1 MASILDYSDEPRFN
15 INSVAKLT
23 SMQPVTIR
31 AWERRY
37 QLVVPKRAANG
48 YRLYSERDI
57 AILRWAKRGVEQGYP
72 ISTVNSQLKDAIKKN
87 DWPEAVLSDKSTVA
101 VHPARTINRSELV
114 QNFSKALIRHDER
127 MSSDLFADALGSLK
141 LADLFES
148 ILIPALVD
156 IGDRWERGEIGVA
169 TEHFASQFIQTKI
182 MAIYQSLPL
191 HPSCPKLII
200 GCAPDELHEIGPMM
214 LATLLR
220 DAGYK
225 VEYLGPDLPL
235 DDLLIYV
242 REEMP
247 KMLILSA
254 TMKASAEDMI
264 RFSEKLSGLKPS
276 VAFGFGGAA
285 FILFPDLQLK
295 INGHY
300 LGPSISESIK
310 KINDLFPLKNK

>member
-15 INSVAKLT
+15 INSVAKMT
-23 SMQPVTIR
+23 AMQPVTIR

-37 QLVVPKRAANG
+37 QLVVPKRAENG

-57 AILRWAKRGVEQGYP
+57 AVLLWAKRGVDQGYP
-72 ISTVNSQLKDAIKKN
+72 ISTVNSQLKEAISKN
-87 DWPEAVLSDKSTVA
+87 DWPEAVLNEKVPVA
-101 VHPARTINRSELV
+101 AHPAKVVNRAELV

-127 MSSDLFADALGSLK
+127 MSSDLFADALGALK

-182 MAIYQSLPL
+182 LAIYQSLPL
-191 HPSCPKLII
+191 HPSSPKIII

-220 DAGYK
+220 DTGYK

-242 REEMP
+242 REETP
-247 KMLILSA
+247 RMLILSA
-254 TMKASAEDMI
+254 TMKESAEEMI
-264 RFSEKLSGLKPS
+264 RFSEKLSGVKPP
-276 VAFGFGGAA
+276 VTFGFGGAS
-285 FILFPDLQLK
+285 FILFPDLQKK
-295 INGHY
+295 IDGHY
-300 LGPSISESIK
+300 LGPSISESTK
-310 KINDLFPLKNK
+310 KIVQLLPLKK

>member
-1 MASILDYSDEPRFN
+1 MASILDFSDEPRYN
-15 INSVAKLT
+15 INSVAKMT
-23 SMQPVTIR
+23 AMQPVTIR

-37 QLVVPKRAANG
+37 QLVVPKRAQNG
-48 YRLYSERDI
+48 YRLYSERDV

-72 ISTVNSQLKDAIKKN
+72 ISTVNSQLKDAVNKD
-87 DWPEAVLSDKSTVA
+87 DWPEAVLNDKVPVA
-101 VHPARTINRSELV
+101 VHPAKAINRTELV
-114 QNFSKALIRHDER
+114 QNFTKALIRHDER

-156 IGDRWERGEIGVA
+156 IGDRWERGEVGVA
-169 TEHFASQFIQTKI
+169 TEHFASQFIQAKI

-191 HPSCPKLII
+191 HPSNPKIII

-242 REEMP
+242 REETP

-254 TMKASAEDMI
+254 TMKDSAEDLV
-264 RFSEKLSGLKPS
+264 RFSEKLSGVKPP
-276 VAFGFGGAA
+276 VHFGFGGAA
-285 FILFPDLQLK
+285 FIIFPDLAKK
-295 INGHY
+295 IDGQF
-300 LGPSISESIK
+300 LGPSISDSLKNIAA
-310 KINDLFPLKNK
+310 LLPLKGK